1 MVALVLTPMKVSVI
15 MDSKTQWAGR
25 LVAVG
30 TFLSVI
36 AASAVGFQELR
47 TSSRCKTAWEQ
58 AGERSGD
65 HLTDRAATPYL
76 GMMLASKHEVPS
88 GYSVARSDFV
98 SACRAGAIWQV
109 VTRDE
114 AGLYV
119 QAAPIGAVR
128 RTAPATAN

>member
-1 MVALVLTPMKVSVI
+1 MKVSVI
-15 MDSKTQWAGR
+15 MDSKTR
-25 LVAVG
+25 LVARLVSVG

-36 AASAVGFQELR
+36 ALSAIGFHEVR
-47 TSSRCKTAWEQ
+47 ASSRCKVAWEQ
-58 AGERSGD
+58 AGERAGD

-88 GYSVARSDFV
+88 GYTVARSDFV

-114 AGLYV
+114 AGMYL
-119 QAAPIGAVR
+119 QAAPISAVR
-128 RTAPATAN
+128 RTTAATAN